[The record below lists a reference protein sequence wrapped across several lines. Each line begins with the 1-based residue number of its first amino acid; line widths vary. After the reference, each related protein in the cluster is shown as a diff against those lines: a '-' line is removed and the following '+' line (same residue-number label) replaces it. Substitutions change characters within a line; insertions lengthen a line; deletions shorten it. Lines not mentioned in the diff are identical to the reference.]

1 MEKAPRYI
9 HVTRTPSKRSPFQK
23 QIQKFVGFDDKGG
36 SGKISPLYPCNT
48 DMPKRSPI

>member
-36 SGKISPLYPCNT
+36 QWKNLPIIS
-48 DMPKRSPI
+48 M